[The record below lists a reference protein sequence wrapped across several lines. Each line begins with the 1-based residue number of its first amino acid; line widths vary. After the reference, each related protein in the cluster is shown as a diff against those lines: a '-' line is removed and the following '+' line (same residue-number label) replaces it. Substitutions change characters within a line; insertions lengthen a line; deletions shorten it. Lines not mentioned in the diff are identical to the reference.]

1 MSYPVSACF
10 FIRNAYVGAFCP
22 FESLAMILPLVS
34 EVVILDLESNDGTW
48 ETLQEIAPHNPK
60 VKLHRKP
67 WPHIDA
73 GVFADLA
80 NELVVMCGHERVWY
94 YQADEIP
101 HEKLIPLIRQRFDRN
116 EFELAFW
123 RIQYKENWQ
132 GVRWFPHLVHRVGIR
147 GQFNFVGD
155 GMTTDRTWDA
165 RICSD
170 YGGEMFPKWGE
181 LGEEGIKPYVGQM
194 LMDVSQLGGFRDNI
208 IERRA
213 LHAPFWHE
221 STNIEGLVP
230 GEWAERAMDN
240 PNWTKTES
248 PFDLPAIMRH
258 HVGRTRYEL
267 RPELLEALK
276 ADKCQEYLEELT
288 GQWK

>member
-1 MSYPVSACF
+1 MSYPISACF
-10 FIRNAYVGAFCP
+10 FIRNNSAGFCA
-22 FESLAMILPLVS
+22 FESLAMVLPLVS

-48 ETLQEIAPHNPK
+48 ETLQEIAKHNSK
-60 VKLHRKP
+60 VQLHRKP

-80 NELVVMCGHERVWY
+80 NELVAMCHYPQVWY
-94 YQADEIP
+94 FQADEIP
-101 HEKLIPLIRQRFDRN
+101 HEKLIPLIRQRFERN

-123 RIQYKENWQ
+123 RVQYKENWQ
-132 GVRWFPHLVHRVGIR
+132 GVRWFPHLVHRVGIE

-170 YGGEMFPKWGE
+170 YGGEMFPKWGQ

-221 STNIEGLVP
+221 TANIEGLP
-230 GEWAERAMDN
+230 PNEWAERAMNN

-258 HVGRTRYEL
+258 HVGKVRYEL
-267 RPELLEALK
+267 RSELLEALK
-276 ADKCQEYLEELT
+276 ADKTAEYLEELT
-288 GQWK
+288 GNWK

>member
-1 MSYPVSACF
+1 MSYPVSACV
-10 FIRNAYVGAFCP
+10 FIRNNSAGFCLW
-22 FESLAMILPLVS
+22 ESMAMVLPLVQQFL
-34 EVVILDLESNDGTW
+34 ILDLESSDGTW
-48 ETLQEIAPHNPK
+48 ETLQEIAYHNPK
-60 VKLHRKP
+60 VQLYRRP

-80 NELVVMCGHERVWY
+80 NELVALCGYERVWY

-101 HEKLIPLIRQRFDRN
+101 HERLIPLIRQRFEAGLFD
-116 EFELAFW
+116 LAFW

-132 GVRWFPHLVHRVGIR
+132 GVRWFPHLVHRVGLK

-165 RICSD
+165 KICSD
-170 YGGEMFPKWGE
+170 YGGEMFPRWGE
-181 LGEEGIKPYVGQM
+181 LGEEGIKPYTHQM

-221 STNIEGLVP
+221 SDYVEGLP
-230 GEWAERAMDN
+230 PNEWAARAMAN

-248 PFDLPAIMRH
+248 PFDLPAIMRYH
-258 HVGRTRYEL
+258 LGRTRYEL

-276 ADKCQEYLEELT
+276 TDRTAEYLDELT
-288 GQWK
+288 GRWK